1 MNKLQEIQPIDN
13 YYLHRLKLRL
23 ENLKSMRALSGLMGA
38 GPWLNILNSGESG
51 IMALILTDLD
61 DRIDLISRAI
71 KRERGEIGE
80 ELFDKTRKPII
91 LPSDELRRVPFL
103 SSNPFR

>member
-23 ENLKSMRALSGLMGA
+23 ENLKSMRALFRFMGA
-38 GPWLNILNSGESG
+38 SSWLYMLNSGESS
-51 IMALILTDLD
+51 ITVLVSNDLD

-71 KRERGEIGE
+71 KREEGEIGK
-80 ELFDKTRKPII
+80 ELFDKTRKPTSA
-91 LPSDELRRVPFL
+91 PSDELRRILFL